1 MTDTI
6 SQITPPASLP
16 VQPVA
21 PERRADLR
29 QDAKDPGPVAS
40 NRAVEAV
47 EKALKSMDPPIMSR
61 NERLSI
67 VRDDDTG
74 TFIYRSIDR
83 KTGEVIRQWPAE
95 SMLQFKA
102 YLRNAEGVLV
112 DRQV

>member
-1 MTDTI
+1 VSDTI
-6 SQITPPASLP
+6 NQVSPPASLP

-21 PERRADLR
+21 PERRTDLR
-29 QDAKDPGPVAS
+29 QDAKDPGPTTAS
-40 NRAVEAV
+40 RTVEAV
-47 EKALKSMDPPIMSR
+47 EKALKSMEPPIMSR

-67 VRDDDTG
+67 VRDDATG

-83 KTGEVIRQWPAE
+83 KTGEVVRQWPAE